1 MFFEKFEQ
9 TAKNLLVF
17 KGLKGGETVFGTDF
31 FHPPLVDLTV
41 LKKLSA
47 WGDMS

>member
-9 TAKNLLVF
+9 TAKNFLVL
-17 KGLKGGETVFGTDF
+17 GVTRGGETDFGTDF
-31 FHPPLVDLTV
+31 SHPSLVDLTV